1 MCVHVHVYKYW
12 VVCVGV
18 HLWGLWCVCVCT
30 CTYVLVWL
38 CKCGW
43 VSVCVRAQC
52 SFCMGWW
59 AVGLRGL
66 GRARKEVYR
75 QAAALGMGQLGG
87 QDGTGGVP
95 GKPGVTCWLC
105 HRG

>member
-12 VVCVGV
+12 VVCVWV

-75 QAAALGMGQLGG
+75 QTAALGMGQLGG